1 MNGSLPRSAFVA
13 LAALLPL
20 GLSRGAH
27 AEPPQMRE
35 HEASAAVRTESDDG
49 RVSLSIGGFL
59 QARAA
64 FTRGTGPDA
73 EEADPLVSL
82 TRARLY
88 TFGHVHD
95 PSLRYRLMLGTNGAE
110 TTFQLFDAYVE
121 KTFAPELRIRFGRTK
136 IPVFR
141 SWVESARMFAGV
153 ERDAATV
160 ALLPGRE
167 VLVMVRGE
175 LGHETLEYAVAAF
188 DAGERHETTAI
199 PAAAARLVWNPM
211 GHALEGEV
219 DFDDTPFAVSLGAS
233 ALTGRKPTVAWVGS
247 ERTVDET
254 LAGAEVLLRAHGFD
268 LGGEVERRDRRTADG
283 ARWLVRGAYAR
294 ADYYVPSLQ
303 SAFGVRTSMIRS
315 SDPTLRDRD
324 EFELDGGFYPGRH
337 DVKLVGEVA
346 TARVGGSGTRELRAA
361 LQLQVAF

>member
-1 MNGSLPRSAFVA
+1 MIGALPRSAFVA
-13 LAALLPL
+13 LAALVPL
-20 GLSRGAH
+20 GLTRNAH

-64 FTRGTGPDA
+64 FTRGTGLDA

-95 PSLRYRLMLGTNGAE
+95 PSLRYRLMLGTNGGE

-121 KTFAPELRIRFGRTK
+121 KAFAPELRLRIGRTK
-136 IPVFR
+136 IPIFR

-167 VLVMVRGE
+167 VLVMLRGE
-175 LGHETLEYAVAAF
+175 IGHETLEYAVAAF
-188 DAGERHETTAI
+188 DSGASHESTAV

-219 DFDDTPFAVSLGAS
+219 DFDDTPPALSLGAS
-233 ALTGRKPTVAWVGS
+233 AMTGRKAVVAVEGS
-247 ERTVDET
+247 ARAVDET
-254 LAGAEVLLRAHGFD
+254 LAGAEVLVRAHGFD
-268 LGGEVERRDRRTADG
+268 LGGEVERRERRAADG
-283 ARWLVRGAYAR
+283 ARWVARGAYAR
-294 ADYYVPSLQ
+294 ADYYVRSLQ
-303 SAFGVRTSMIRS
+303 SALGVRTSMIRS
-315 SDPTLRDRD
+315 SDPALFDRD
-324 EFELDGGFYPGRH
+324 EFEIDGGFYPGRH
-337 DVKLVGEVA
+337 DAKIVGEIA
-346 TARVGGSGTRELRAA
+346 SARVGGAGTRELRAA